1 MRTGTANLPL
11 HYGRAP
17 RWLFGRMTRLAGEIA
32 SVVVEEHGTEE
43 MLRRLADPFW
53 FQSIATLEQALRRA
67 RVGDREKLLALRRL
81 ASWGQRTRPKP

>member
-32 SVVVEEHGTEE
+32 SVVVEERGTEE
-43 MLRRLADPFW
+43 MLRRLSAPSGFSPSAVCWGSTGIPAD
-53 FQSIATLEQALRRA
+53 
-67 RVGDREKLLALRRL
+67 
-81 ASWGQRTRPKP
+81 

>member
-43 MLRRLADPFW
+43 MLRRLSDPFW
-53 FQSIATLEQALRRA
+53 F
-67 RVGDREKLLALRRL
+67 
-81 ASWGQRTRPKP
+81 